1 MKKTQF
7 AAVLAVIVY
16 GSLPIS
22 GLAQANPSDAP
33 TLQNILQELKAIHE
47 DLRVNE
53 SSEILLTEW
62 QLQQAQ
68 VNVATERRNNLR
80 GELTEIQNQEA
91 QNKSAAA
98 RIEDALAAPTLE
110 ANRKSQLLD
119 RQQETK
125 AQLGSLKGNEE
136 TVSNNLVDAEAKLRE
151 EQNKLDEIQGQLD
164 AIMQQL
170 RSRPRS

>member
-1 MKKTQF
+1 MKKTQC
-7 AAVLAVIVY
+7 AAVLAMTVC
-16 GSLPIS
+16 GLLPM
-22 GLAQANPSDAP
+22 GLAQSNATDAP

-68 VNVATERRNNLR
+68 VNVATGLR
-80 GELTEIQNQEA
+80 DNVRAKLTEIQNEET

-98 RIEDALAAPTLE
+98 RIEDALAAPTLDT
-110 ANRKSQLLD
+110 NRKNQLLD
-119 RQQETK
+119 LQQQTK
-125 AQLGSLKGNEE
+125 AQLGALRGKEE
-136 TVSNNLVDAEAKLRE
+136 TLSSDLVDAEAKLRE

-164 AIMQQL
+164 TIMQQL